1 MNKNINK
8 RMKLNGRLKSSLRK
22 KSPEVS
28 YSNIVNSGYIEI
40 KDKYKPKVLLIQ
52 VILNSLLLA
61 IALYFEIL
69 LFIIIFALN
78 YIIIWLYSF
87 ISIMKDTFKKKSNK
101 LFWITLLLFVPFSAF
116 VYPDFKKI
124 QIVKE

>member
-1 MNKNINK
+1 MNKIINK
-8 RMKLNGRLKSSLRK
+8 KIKLNGKLRSSLRK
-22 KSPEVS
+22 KSPEVT
-28 YSNIVNSGYIEI
+28 YSNIINSGYIEV
-40 KDKYKPKVLLIQ
+40 KEKYKPKILFIQ
-52 VILNSLLLA
+52 IILNSLLLA

-87 ISIMKDTFKKKSNK
+87 ISIMKDTFKKRSNK

-116 VYPDFKKI
+116 VYPDFKKV

>member
-1 MNKNINK
+1 MNKIINK
-8 RMKLNGRLKSSLRK
+8 KIKLNGKLRSSLRK
-22 KSPEVS
+22 KSPEVT
-28 YSNIVNSGYIEI
+28 YSNIINSGYIEV
-40 KDKYKPKVLLIQ
+40 KEKYKPKILFIQ
-52 VILNSLLLA
+52 IILNSLLLA
-61 IALYFEIL
+61 VALYFEIL

-87 ISIMKDTFKKKSNK
+87 ISIMKDTFKKRSNK

-116 VYPDFKKI
+116 VYPDFKKV